1 MRLRPD
7 TRALLA
13 ATLATVLL
21 PTLAACGSTGPG
33 RARAAS
39 GPDAHHVANSSPAAG
54 HAAEEAAVR
63 RVLGYTSYIAVGS
76 PRRRDVAL
84 TFDDGPSPFTRRIL
98 AILERERVPATFFE
112 IGRQAQLFPALVAR
126 ERRDGFAIGDHTQT
140 HPAMAA
146 LPAGAQAA
154 QIDLGSAHIRAAGGQ
169 APILF
174 RPPYGSF
181 DAATEQALRERG
193 MLMVLWTV
201 DTKDFS
207 RPGTPRIV
215 YTALS
220 GARGGAIILMHDGGG
235 PRDQTVASL
244 PRIIRKLRQRGFH
257 LVTVPQL
264 VRDDPPPRGQGPP
277 RPLSGVG

>member
-13 ATLATVLL
+13 AALATALL
-21 PTLAACGSTGPG
+21 PALAGCGSSGSG

-39 GPDAHHVANSSPAAG
+39 GPGVHGVARSASDQASG
-54 HAAEEAAVR
+54 DAAVR
-63 RVLGYTSYIAVGS
+63 RALAYTSYVAVGT

-84 TFDDGPSPFTRRIL
+84 TFDDGPSPFTARIL
-98 AILERERVPATFFE
+98 AILERQRVPATFFE

-154 QIDLGSAHIRAAGGQ
+154 QIDLGSAHIQAAGGP

-181 DAATEQALRERG
+181 DAATEQALRARG

-201 DTKDFS
+201 DTKDFA
-207 RPGTPRIV
+207 RPGTARIV

-220 GARGGAIILMHDGGG
+220 GARGGAIVLMHDGGG
-235 PRDQTVASL
+235 PRDQTAAAL
-244 PRIIRKLRQRGFH
+244 PRIIRKLRARGFH

-264 VRDDPPPRGQGPP
+264 VRDDPPSRGQGPP
-277 RPLSGVG
+277 RPLSSVG